1 MAQSKVSTLEGKEI
15 ADDYVR
21 TSLPKGRWADTWDIF
36 KSCFGKLVIIN
47 VLTLIFFVP
56 GIALV
61 YIRSAY
67 VSQMGVLY
75 PFASNILGTYPVTP
89 DMQGAAERIVLSADL
104 LFYSLLIVAGFIA
117 AVGLAGGAYSVRKLI
132 NTHGQFT
139 VKGYFHGV
147 KVCYLNTV
155 LPVVVGGRIVDVI
168 ADPPVHVGVADG
180 IRRVV
185 AEKTGQIGYGL
196 LPLLLGL
203 DLRQPLQI
211 VLEKSVHMVF
221 VHVGAY
227 VPIVPV
233 PQDRDIVEKNIR
245 PLEAQLIKPAVF
257 GNHVL

>member
-1 MAQSKVSTLEGKEI
+1 M
-15 ADDYVR
+15 
-21 TSLPKGRWADTWDIF
+21 
-36 KSCFGKLVIIN
+36 
-47 VLTLIFFVP
+47 
-56 GIALV
+56 
-61 YIRSAY
+61 
-67 VSQMGVLY
+67 
-75 PFASNILGTYPVTP
+75 
-89 DMQGAAERIVLSADL
+89 
-104 LFYSLLIVAGFIA
+104 
-117 AVGLAGGAYSVRKLI
+117 
-132 NTHGQFT
+132 
-139 VKGYFHGV
+139 
-147 KVCYLNTV
+147 
-155 LPVVVGGRIVDVI
+155 
-168 ADPPVHVGVADG
+168 
-180 IRRVV
+180 